1 MNSWV
6 DNLSAICVLQAARR
20 MEQEAKRRYP
30 DADVQITD
38 GEVVIRNSTAAR
50 DEFGDSQT
58 DPSPWVKE
66 AANGR

>member
-1 MNSWV
+1 MKTWTK
-6 DNLSAICVLQAARR
+6 NLSAICVLQAARR
-20 MEQEAKRRYP
+20 MAIEAKRRYP

-38 GEVVIRNSTAAR
+38 GAVVIRNSTAAR

-58 DPSPWVKE
+58 EPNRWIKE

>member
-1 MNSWV
+1 M
-6 DNLSAICVLQAARR
+6 
-20 MEQEAKRRYP
+20 EAKRRYP

-38 GEVVIRNSTAAR
+38 GAVVIRNSTAAR

-58 DPSPWVKE
+58 EPNRWIKE